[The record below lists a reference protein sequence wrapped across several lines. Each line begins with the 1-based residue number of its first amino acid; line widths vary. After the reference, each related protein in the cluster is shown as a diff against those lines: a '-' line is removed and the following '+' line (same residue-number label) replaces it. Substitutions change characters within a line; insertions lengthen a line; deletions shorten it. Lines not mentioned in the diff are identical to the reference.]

1 MSIHVNHCLTTVI
14 ACGDC
19 LLHVVCMSIG
29 AIDLS
34 ACIQMLP
41 LACSCS
47 RLHAVTP
54 ARMQLY
60 PRAVAC
66 MQLDGAVHAGRGPR
80 HSVPPSNPFS
90 HASNL
95 DFRHR
100 TTMSWCPGED
110 LELRSSSGRR
120 INILIIYFLLW
131 GSW

>member
-1 MSIHVNHCLTTVI
+1 MIYSCCVYFYISVCLMVAVIDIRQKDMSIHVNHCLTTVI

-60 PRAVAC
+60 PRVVAC

-80 HSVPPSNPFS
+80 HSIPPSNPFS

-100 TTMSWCPGED
+100 TTMS
-110 LELRSSSGRR
+110 
-120 INILIIYFLLW
+120 
-131 GSW
+131 